1 MPDQQEAE
9 LSIVVTDDTDS
20 EGGKGF
26 FSNAE
31 NLLKKVEK
39 VTPEKLQ
46 ESMSNFVQT
55 ISKIFKEIQP
65 IAAGTTLDKIEISV
79 EMTAKGEI
87 RLIASG
93 GMETKGAI
101 KLTFKHR

>member
-1 MPDQQEAE
+1 MADAQDTE

-20 EGGKGF
+20 KGGKGF

-39 VTPEKLQ
+39 VNPEQLK

-65 IAAGTTLDKIEISV
+65 TAAGITLDEIEISI

-101 KLTFKHR
+101 KLTFKRR